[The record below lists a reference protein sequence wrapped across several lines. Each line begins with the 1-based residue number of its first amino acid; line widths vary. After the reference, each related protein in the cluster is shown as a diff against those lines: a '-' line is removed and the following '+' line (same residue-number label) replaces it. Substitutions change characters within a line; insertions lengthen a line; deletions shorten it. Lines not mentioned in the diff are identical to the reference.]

1 MRTCAFG
8 CWYGKAGLYV
18 WGSLMSNT
26 GKKQSVLD
34 YVDLFEPA
42 ARAVLDRHPQ
52 LGAVLTKD
60 TKEKR
65 IRLLIPAQS
74 ESGFDAGIT
83 CESYALYPFA
93 DKLVEWWECLPRAS
107 SDSAVEHA
115 CLSCLGLLRTLL
127 SADARLRLAYRG
139 GHLCALTLEVR
150 DLEGWKRRKK
160 QRLFRLPFG
169 KKREVVLQ
177 NTHLPARHP
186 FTGLSRTEW
195 GTYS

>member
-1 MRTCAFG
+1 
-8 CWYGKAGLYV
+8 
-18 WGSLMSNT
+18 MSNT
-26 GKKQSVLD
+26 SKKQSGLD

-65 IRLLIPAQS
+65 IKLLIPAQS
-74 ESGFDAGIT
+74 ESGFDVGIT
-83 CESYALYPFA
+83 CEFYALYPFA
-93 DKLVEWWECLPRAS
+93 DRLVEWWECLPRAS

-139 GHLCALTLEVR
+139 GHLCALTLEIR

-160 QRLFRLPFG
+160 QRLLRLPFG
-169 KKREVVLQ
+169 KKRDVILQ

-186 FTGLSRTEW
+186 CASLSRTEW
-195 GTYS
+195 GTYAWVD

>member
-1 MRTCAFG
+1 
-8 CWYGKAGLYV
+8 
-18 WGSLMSNT
+18 MSNT
-26 GKKQSVLD
+26 RKKQCGLD

-52 LGAVLTKD
+52 LGAVVTKD

-65 IRLLIPAQS
+65 ITILIPAQS
-74 ESGFDAGIT
+74 ESGFDVGIT
-83 CESYALYPFA
+83 CEFYALYPFA
-93 DKLVEWWECLPRAS
+93 DPLVEWWECLPSAS

-139 GHLCALTLEVR
+139 SHVCARTLEIR
-150 DLEGWKRRKK
+150 DLEGWKRWEKR
-160 QRLFRLPFG
+160 RILRLPFG
-169 KKREVVLQ
+169 KKREVILQ

-186 FTGLSRTEW
+186 FTNLSPTEW
-195 GTYS
+195 GTYSWLD

>member
-1 MRTCAFG
+1 MF
-8 CWYGKAGLYV
+8 
-18 WGSLMSNT
+18 NT
-26 GKKQSVLD
+26 GKKQSGLD

-60 TKEKR
+60 TEEKR

-93 DKLVEWWECLPRAS
+93 DTLVEWWECLPRAGE
-107 SDSAVEHA
+107 SALEHA
-115 CLSCLGLLRTLL
+115 CLSCLGFVRTLL

-139 GHLCALTLEVR
+139 GHVCARTLEIR
-150 DLEGWKRRKK
+150 DLEGWKRWEKR
-160 QRLFRLPFG
+160 RILRLPFG
-169 KKREVVLQ
+169 TKREVILQ

-195 GTYS
+195 GTYSWVD